1 MHGLRAHAGRRRQ
14 AAGADAGDGPAAE
27 LERVL
32 YAQQLALFAPHA
44 APAAAHLPLLLAT
57 LRSRQPALRRA
68 AAATL
73 RHLAGAGLGRG
84 ENARPAQRCCA
95 AAPLLLRA
103 RFGHNKGHLP
113 HGAHRVM
120 LAAPRH
126 EPRCRERR
134 VLYGACRGPGACCR
148 YGRSMRGSAAQG

>member
-1 MHGLRAHAGRRRQ
+1 MQMMRKRASDGCLTILGTLRCPERKKRLRGERVPYVRRRQ

-84 ENARPAQRCCA
+84 ENARAAQRCCA

-113 HGAHRVM
+113 RGAH
-120 LAAPRH
+120 
-126 EPRCRERR
+126 
-134 VLYGACRGPGACCR
+134 
-148 YGRSMRGSAAQG
+148 

>member
-1 MHGLRAHAGRRRQ
+1 MVAVLGPELRLGSREYERCRALIREMA
-14 AAGADAGDGPAAE
+14 AAGAAGGDAAAAG

-73 RHLAGAGLGRG
+73 RHLAGGRP
-84 ENARPAQRCCA
+84 PAHEW
-95 AAPLLLRA
+95 RA
-103 RFGHNKGHLP
+103 CWL
-113 HGAHRVM
+113 
-120 LAAPRH
+120 
-126 EPRCRERR
+126 
-134 VLYGACRGPGACCR
+134 
-148 YGRSMRGSAAQG
+148 